1 MKDVRK
7 KHANTVHK
15 HIYMEFRKMAMMTL
29 YAIEQKSQRC
39 IEESFG
45 LLGEGEGRMIG
56 EKSIEPCILFYVNQI
71 TIPGLMHE
79 TRCSGLVHLDDPEA
93 WEGEGGPRGDSGWG
107 THGHPGLIHVN
118 VWQKPLQ
125 YCNVISLKSK

>member
-1 MKDVRK
+1 
-7 KHANTVHK
+7 
-15 HIYMEFRKMAMMTL
+15 MEFRKMARMTL
-29 YAIEQKSQRC
+29 YAREQKRHRY

-56 EKSIEPCILFYVNQI
+56 EKSIETCVLYYVNQI
-71 TIPGLMHE
+71 TSPGLMHE

-93 WEGEGGPRGDSGWG
+93 WEGEGSPRGDSGWG
-107 THGHPGLIHVN
+107 THGHPWLIHVN
-118 VWQKPLQ
+118 VWQKTLQ